1 MQPDFSQIGPF
12 LIAAVVAFAIYRR
25 FRRNFGRQP
34 LRRARMIVRM
44 ALLAVAASALL
55 PMALRSAQFSAAEFA
70 GAAIGIAL
78 GVWGAQRTRFL
89 TDGGQLYYVPHT
101 YTGIAVSLLFLSR
114 LAYRV
119 VQIYTGATP
128 PSLTGAANHSP
139 ASPASMV
146 SSPLTVGI
154 VFVLVGYYAWYYGWL
169 LWKSKRLTAA
179 DFEASP
185 EAASAVPTS

>member
-78 GVWGAQRTRFL
+78 GVWGAQRSTRAPRRHRSP
-89 TDGGQLYYVPHT
+89 VPR
-101 YTGIAVSLLFLSR
+101 IIR
-114 LAYRV
+114 
-119 VQIYTGATP
+119 P
-128 PSLTGAANHSP
+128 PRP
-139 ASPASMV
+139 R
-146 SSPLTVGI
+146 PL
-154 VFVLVGYYAWYYGWL
+154 
-169 LWKSKRLTAA
+169 
-179 DFEASP
+179 
-185 EAASAVPTS
+185 SAVR